1 MTKAAKKYKNTAYI
15 QVLNGVITKWQYIQM
30 MQLFSLHDNAV
41 LRDLKIDRSVD
52 EQVLWVLLWL
62 WLNCIQYRMSSAS
75 YVPKLAYP
83 HTESM
88 LRRFM
93 ALFRV

>member
-1 MTKAAKKYKNTAYI
+1 MRFGVWLSYI
-15 QVLNGVITKWQYIQM
+15 QYQ
-30 MQLFSLHDNAV
+30 
-41 LRDLKIDRSVD
+41 
-52 EQVLWVLLWL
+52 
-62 WLNCIQYRMSSAS
+62 MSSAS

-93 ALFRV
+93 RYVVPCIGILR